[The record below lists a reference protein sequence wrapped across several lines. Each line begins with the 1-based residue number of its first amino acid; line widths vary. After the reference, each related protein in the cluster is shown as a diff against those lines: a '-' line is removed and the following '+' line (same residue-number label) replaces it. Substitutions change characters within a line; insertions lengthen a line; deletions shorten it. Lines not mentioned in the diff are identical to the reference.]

1 MANEG
6 DVNLNCG
13 FGDVSCAASESFLNS
28 IYQSI
33 SNTIQ
38 DVAKGLGTFWVNTPT
53 INLGDEHGKPS
64 EVVQFIQNSLSSYS
78 SAILVIAVIYG
89 GTQMVLQRSGKP
101 LMDLVYALLKY
112 VLISGAGLATCVLA
126 LRAGDEYSKWVIEK
140 STPHGSFG
148 DSLTML
154 LGIGL
159 AAPSSGIVM
168 FVIIIGIIAIIIAVI
183 QIGLLIIRSAIAI
196 MLVGTLSIAYS
207 GTNMGWGKNWA
218 QKHTAWLI
226 AFLLYKPAASTIYA
240 AAFRIMDSF
249 GDQKGDPGQQM
260 VYFTTGLVLMIGS
273 LAALPALMRL
283 ITPPVA
289 AAAGSSP
296 MFAGAMG
303 GAMASGAINGGMG
316 FGKSSGGG
324 GASSGAGGSGSG
336 GGPSGAMPSGGG
348 SSGGMGAGASSATS
362 AGSAGASGAAAGGGG
377 AAAAGAA
384 GGPAG
389 MAVAAGAQATVGAVQ
404 KVGAATSAGIQQSA
418 GEESQSPSGA
428 TSSGSASQYSTS
440 SSPSGGGSSGG
451 MGAGASSATSA
462 GSAGASGSS
471 SPSGSSSNYQPQQ
484 DGSSSQPSSGA
495 SAPSGATGSG
505 TSSSQNAGSSQ
516 VGSGPSGSK

>member
-1 MANEG
+1 MADEG

-33 SNTIQ
+33 SNTLQ
-38 DVAKGLGTFWVNTPT
+38 DIAKGLGTFWVNTPT

-64 EVVQFIQNSLSSYS
+64 EVVQFIQDSLSWYS

-89 GTQMVLQRSGKP
+89 GTQMILQRSGKP
-101 LMDLVYALLKY
+101 LMDLVYALMKY

-159 AAPSSGIVM
+159 ATPSSGIVM

-273 LAALPALMRL
+273 LAALPALLRL
-283 ITPPVA
+283 ITPQVA

-303 GAMASGAINGGMG
+303 GAMASGAINGGMS

-336 GGPSGAMPSGGG
+336 GGPSGAM
-348 SSGGMGAGASSATS
+348 
-362 AGSAGASGAAAGGGG
+362 
-377 AAAAGAA
+377 
-384 GGPAG
+384 
-389 MAVAAGAQATVGAVQ
+389 
-404 KVGAATSAGIQQSA
+404 
-418 GEESQSPSGA
+418 
-428 TSSGSASQYSTS
+428 
-440 SSPSGGGSSGG
+440 PSGGGSSGG

-495 SAPSGATGSG
+495 SAPSGAAGTG
-505 TSSSQNAGSSQ
+505 TSNSQNAGSSQ

>member
-1 MANEG
+1 MADEG

-33 SNTIQ
+33 SNTLQ
-38 DVAKGLGTFWVNTPT
+38 DIAKGLGTFWVNTPT

-64 EVVQFIQNSLSSYS
+64 EVVQFIQDSLSWYS

-89 GTQMVLQRSGKP
+89 GTQMILQRSGKP
-101 LMDLVYALLKY
+101 LMDLVYALMKY

-126 LRAGDEYSKWVIEK
+126 LRAGDGYSKWVIEK

-159 AAPSSGIVM
+159 AVPSSGIVM
-168 FVIIIGIIAIIIAVI
+168 FVIIIGIIAILIAFV

-218 QKHTAWLI
+218 QKHTVWLI

-260 VYFTTGLVLMIGS
+260 VYFTTGVVLMIGS

-283 ITPPVA
+283 ITPQVA

-316 FGKSSGGG
+316 FGKPSGGG

-377 AAAAGAA
+377 AAAGAA

-471 SPSGSSSNYQPQQ
+471 LPSGSSSNYQPQQ

-495 SAPSGATGSG
+495 SAPSGAAGTG
-505 TSSSQNAGSSQ
+505 TSNSQNAGSSQ

>member
-1 MANEG
+1 LADEG

-33 SNTIQ
+33 SNTLQ
-38 DVAKGLGTFWVNTPT
+38 DIAKGLGTFWVNTPT

-64 EVVQFIQNSLSSYS
+64 EVVQFIQDSLSWYS

-89 GTQMVLQRSGKP
+89 GTQMILQRSGKP
-101 LMDLVYALLKY
+101 LMDLVYALMKY

-159 AAPSSGIVM
+159 ATPSSGIVM
-168 FVIIIGIIAIIIAVI
+168 FVIIIGIIAIVIAVI

-283 ITPPVA
+283 ITPQVA

-316 FGKSSGGG
+316 FGKPSGGG

-362 AGSAGASGAAAGGGG
+362 AGSAGASG
-377 AAAAGAA
+377 
-384 GGPAG
+384 
-389 MAVAAGAQATVGAVQ
+389 
-404 KVGAATSAGIQQSA
+404 
-418 GEESQSPSGA
+418 
-428 TSSGSASQYSTS
+428 
-440 SSPSGGGSSGG
+440 
-451 MGAGASSATSA
+451 
-462 GSAGASGSS
+462 SS

-484 DGSSSQPSSGA
+484 DGSSSPPSSGA
-495 SAPSGATGSG
+495 SAPSGAAGTG
-505 TSSSQNAGSSQ
+505 TSNSQNAGSSQ

>member
-1 MANEG
+1 MADEG

-33 SNTIQ
+33 SNTLQ
-38 DVAKGLGTFWVNTPT
+38 DIAKGLGTFWVNTPT

-89 GTQMVLQRSGKP
+89 GTQMILQRSGKP

-283 ITPPVA
+283 ITPQVA

-324 GASSGAGGSGSG
+324 GASSGGGGSGSG
-336 GGPSGAMPSGGG
+336 GGGPSGAMSAGGG

-362 AGSAGASGAAAGGGG
+362 AGSAGAAAGGGG
-377 AAAAGAA
+377 AAAGAA

-471 SPSGSSSNYQPQQ
+471 SPSGSQQ

>member
-1 MANEG
+1 MADEG

-33 SNTIQ
+33 SNTLQ
-38 DVAKGLGTFWVNTPT
+38 DIAKGLGTFWVNTPT

-64 EVVQFIQNSLSSYS
+64 EVVQFIQDSLSWYS

-89 GTQMVLQRSGKP
+89 GTQMILQRSGKP
-101 LMDLVYALLKY
+101 LMDLTYALLKY

-159 AAPSSGIVM
+159 ATPSSGIVM

-207 GTNMGWGKNWA
+207 GTNMGWGKNWS

-283 ITPPVA
+283 ITPQVA

-303 GAMASGAINGGMG
+303 GAMASGAINGGMS

-348 SSGGMGAGASSATS
+348 SSGGMGAGA
-362 AGSAGASGAAAGGGG
+362 
-377 AAAAGAA
+377 
-384 GGPAG
+384 P
-389 MAVAAGAQATVGAVQ
+389 
-404 KVGAATSAGIQQSA
+404 
-418 GEESQSPSGA
+418 
-428 TSSGSASQYSTS
+428 
-440 SSPSGGGSSGG
+440 
-451 MGAGASSATSA
+451 SATSA

-495 SAPSGATGSG
+495 SAPSGAAGTG
-505 TSSSQNAGSSQ
+505 TSNSQNAGSSQ

>member
-1 MANEG
+1 MADEG

-33 SNTIQ
+33 SNTLQ
-38 DVAKGLGTFWVNTPT
+38 DIAKGLGTFWVNTPT

-89 GTQMVLQRSGKP
+89 GTQMILQRSGKP

-283 ITPPVA
+283 ITPQVA

-324 GASSGAGGSGSG
+324 GSGSGG
-336 GGPSGAMPSGGG
+336 GGPSGAM
-348 SSGGMGAGASSATS
+348 SA
-362 AGSAGASGAAAGGGG
+362 
-377 AAAAGAA
+377 
-384 GGPAG
+384 
-389 MAVAAGAQATVGAVQ
+389 
-404 KVGAATSAGIQQSA
+404 
-418 GEESQSPSGA
+418 
-428 TSSGSASQYSTS
+428 
-440 SSPSGGGSSGG
+440 GGGSSGG

-495 SAPSGATGSG
+495 SAPSGAAGTG
-505 TSSSQNAGSSQ
+505 TSNSQNAGSSQ

>member
-1 MANEG
+1 MADEG

-33 SNTIQ
+33 SNTLQ
-38 DVAKGLGTFWVNTPT
+38 DIAKGLGTFWVNTPT

-64 EVVQFIQNSLSSYS
+64 EVVQFIQDSLSWYS

-89 GTQMVLQRSGKP
+89 GTQMILQRSGKP
-101 LMDLVYALLKY
+101 LMDLVYALMKY

-159 AAPSSGIVM
+159 AVPSSGIVM
-168 FVIIIGIIAIIIAVI
+168 FVIIIGIIAILIAFV

-218 QKHTAWLI
+218 QKHTVWLI

-260 VYFTTGLVLMIGS
+260 VYFTTGVVLMIGS

-283 ITPPVA
+283 ITPQVA

-316 FGKSSGGG
+316 FGKPSGGG

-377 AAAAGAA
+377 AAAGAA

-389 MAVAAGAQATVGAVQ
+389 MAVAAGAQAMVGAVQ

-495 SAPSGATGSG
+495 SAPSGAAGTG
-505 TSSSQNAGSSQ
+505 TSNSQNAGSSQ

>member
-1 MANEG
+1 MADEG

-28 IYQSI
+28 IYQGI
-33 SNTIQ
+33 SNTLQ
-38 DVAKGLGTFWVNTPT
+38 DIAKGLGTFWVNTPT

-89 GTQMVLQRSGKP
+89 GTQMILQRSGKP

-148 DSLTML
+148 DSLTKL

-159 AAPSSGIVM
+159 ATPSSGIVM
-168 FVIIIGIIAIIIAVI
+168 FVIIIGIIAILIAFV

-218 QKHTAWLI
+218 QKHTVWLI

-260 VYFTTGLVLMIGS
+260 VYFTTGVVLMIGS

-283 ITPPVA
+283 ITPQVA

-316 FGKSSGGG
+316 FGKPSGGG
-324 GASSGAGGSGSG
+324 GASSDAGGSGSG
-336 GGPSGAMPSGGG
+336 GGPSGAM
-348 SSGGMGAGASSATS
+348 
-362 AGSAGASGAAAGGGG
+362 
-377 AAAAGAA
+377 
-384 GGPAG
+384 
-389 MAVAAGAQATVGAVQ
+389 
-404 KVGAATSAGIQQSA
+404 
-418 GEESQSPSGA
+418 
-428 TSSGSASQYSTS
+428 
-440 SSPSGGGSSGG
+440 PSGGGSSGG

-516 VGSGPSGSK
+516 VGRGPSGSK

>member
-1 MANEG
+1 M
-6 DVNLNCG
+6 
-13 FGDVSCAASESFLNS
+13 
-28 IYQSI
+28 
-33 SNTIQ
+33 
-38 DVAKGLGTFWVNTPT
+38 NTPT

-89 GTQMVLQRSGKP
+89 GTQMILQRSGKP

-283 ITPPVA
+283 ITPQVA

-324 GASSGAGGSGSG
+324 GASSGGGGSGSG
-336 GGPSGAMPSGGG
+336 GGGPSGAMSAGGG

-362 AGSAGASGAAAGGGG
+362 AGSAGAAAGGGG
-377 AAAAGAA
+377 AAAGAA

-471 SPSGSSSNYQPQQ
+471 SPSGSQQ

>member
-1 MANEG
+1 MADEG

-33 SNTIQ
+33 SNTLQ
-38 DVAKGLGTFWVNTPT
+38 DIAKGLGTFWVNTPT

-64 EVVQFIQNSLSSYS
+64 EVVQFIQDSLSWYS

-89 GTQMVLQRSGKP
+89 GTQMILQRSGKP
-101 LMDLVYALLKY
+101 LMDLVYALMKY

-126 LRAGDEYSKWVIEK
+126 LRAGDGYSKWVIEK

-159 AAPSSGIVM
+159 AVPSSGIVM
-168 FVIIIGIIAIIIAVI
+168 FVIIIGIIAILIAFV

-218 QKHTAWLI
+218 QKHTVWLI

-260 VYFTTGLVLMIGS
+260 VYFTTGVVLMIGS

-283 ITPPVA
+283 ITPQVA

-316 FGKSSGGG
+316 FGKPSGGG

-377 AAAAGAA
+377 AAAGAA

-484 DGSSSQPSSGA
+484 DSSSSQPSSGA
-495 SAPSGATGSG
+495 SAPSGAAGTG
-505 TSSSQNAGSSQ
+505 TSNSQNAGSSQ

>member
-1 MANEG
+1 MADEG

-13 FGDVSCAASESFLNS
+13 FGDVSCSASESFLNS

-33 SNTIQ
+33 SNTLQ
-38 DVAKGLGTFWVNTPT
+38 DIAKGLGTFWVNTPT

-64 EVVQFIQNSLSSYS
+64 EVVQFIQDSLSWYS

-89 GTQMVLQRSGKP
+89 GTQMILQRSGKP
-101 LMDLVYALLKY
+101 LMDLVYALMKY

-159 AAPSSGIVM
+159 AVPSSGIVM
-168 FVIIIGIIAIIIAVI
+168 FVIIIGIIAILIAFV

-218 QKHTAWLI
+218 QKHTVWLI

-260 VYFTTGLVLMIGS
+260 VYFTTGVVLMIGS

-283 ITPPVA
+283 ITPQVA

-316 FGKSSGGG
+316 FGKPSGGG
-324 GASSGAGGSGSG
+324 GASSDAGGSGSG
-336 GGPSGAMPSGGG
+336 GGPSGAM
-348 SSGGMGAGASSATS
+348 
-362 AGSAGASGAAAGGGG
+362 
-377 AAAAGAA
+377 
-384 GGPAG
+384 
-389 MAVAAGAQATVGAVQ
+389 
-404 KVGAATSAGIQQSA
+404 
-418 GEESQSPSGA
+418 
-428 TSSGSASQYSTS
+428 
-440 SSPSGGGSSGG
+440 PSGGGSSGG

-495 SAPSGATGSG
+495 SAPSGAAGTG
-505 TSSSQNAGSSQ
+505 TSNSQNAGSSQ

>member
-1 MANEG
+1 MADEG

-33 SNTIQ
+33 SNTLQ
-38 DVAKGLGTFWVNTPT
+38 DIAKGLGTFWVNTPT

-89 GTQMVLQRSGKP
+89 GTQMILQRSGKP

-283 ITPPVA
+283 ITPQVA

-324 GASSGAGGSGSG
+324 GASSGGGGSGSG
-336 GGPSGAMPSGGG
+336 GGGPSGAMSAGGG

-362 AGSAGASGAAAGGGG
+362 AGSAGAAAGGGG
-377 AAAAGAA
+377 AAAGAA

-462 GSAGASGSS
+462 GSAGAAGSS

-495 SAPSGATGSG
+495 TGSG

>member
-1 MANEG
+1 LADEG

-33 SNTIQ
+33 SNTLQ
-38 DVAKGLGTFWVNTPT
+38 DIAKGLGTFWVNTPT

-89 GTQMVLQRSGKP
+89 GTQMILQRSGKP

-283 ITPPVA
+283 ITPQVA

-324 GASSGAGGSGSG
+324 GASSGGGGSGSG
-336 GGPSGAMPSGGG
+336 GGGPSGAM
-348 SSGGMGAGASSATS
+348 SA
-362 AGSAGASGAAAGGGG
+362 
-377 AAAAGAA
+377 
-384 GGPAG
+384 
-389 MAVAAGAQATVGAVQ
+389 
-404 KVGAATSAGIQQSA
+404 
-418 GEESQSPSGA
+418 
-428 TSSGSASQYSTS
+428 
-440 SSPSGGGSSGG
+440 GGGSSGG

-471 SPSGSSSNYQPQQ
+471 SPSGSQQ

>member
-1 MANEG
+1 MADEG

-33 SNTIQ
+33 SNTLQ
-38 DVAKGLGTFWVNTPT
+38 DIAKGLGTFWVNTPT

-64 EVVQFIQNSLSSYS
+64 EVVQFIQDSLSWYS

-89 GTQMVLQRSGKP
+89 GTQMILQRSGKP
-101 LMDLVYALLKY
+101 LMDLVYALMKY

-126 LRAGDEYSKWVIEK
+126 LRAGDGYSKWVIEK

-159 AAPSSGIVM
+159 AVPSSGIVM
-168 FVIIIGIIAIIIAVI
+168 FVIIIGIIAILIAFV

-218 QKHTAWLI
+218 QKHTVWLI

-260 VYFTTGLVLMIGS
+260 VYFTTGVVLMIGS

-283 ITPPVA
+283 ITPQVA

-316 FGKSSGGG
+316 FGKPSGGG

-336 GGPSGAMPSGGG
+336 GGPSGAM
-348 SSGGMGAGASSATS
+348 
-362 AGSAGASGAAAGGGG
+362 
-377 AAAAGAA
+377 
-384 GGPAG
+384 
-389 MAVAAGAQATVGAVQ
+389 
-404 KVGAATSAGIQQSA
+404 
-418 GEESQSPSGA
+418 
-428 TSSGSASQYSTS
+428 
-440 SSPSGGGSSGG
+440 PSGGGSSGG

-495 SAPSGATGSG
+495 SAPSGAAGTG
-505 TSSSQNAGSSQ
+505 TSNSQNAGSSQ

>member
-1 MANEG
+1 MADEG

-33 SNTIQ
+33 SNTLQ
-38 DVAKGLGTFWVNTPT
+38 DIAKGLGTFWVNTPT

-89 GTQMVLQRSGKP
+89 GTQMILQRSGKP

-148 DSLTML
+148 DSLTKL

-159 AAPSSGIVM
+159 ATPSSGIVM

-207 GTNMGWGKNWA
+207 GTNMGWGKNWS

-283 ITPPVA
+283 ITPQVA

-324 GASSGAGGSGSG
+324 GASSGGGGSGSG
-336 GGPSGAMPSGGG
+336 GGGPSGAMSAGGG

-362 AGSAGASGAAAGGGG
+362 AGSAGAAAGGGG
-377 AAAAGAA
+377 AAAGAA

-462 GSAGASGSS
+462 GSAGASASS

>member
-1 MANEG
+1 MADEG

-33 SNTIQ
+33 SNTLQ
-38 DVAKGLGTFWVNTPT
+38 DIAKGLGTFWVNTPT

-64 EVVQFIQNSLSSYS
+64 EVVQFIQDSLSWYS

-89 GTQMVLQRSGKP
+89 GTQMILQRSGKP
-101 LMDLVYALLKY
+101 LMDLVYALMKY

-126 LRAGDEYSKWVIEK
+126 LRAGDGYSKWVIEK

-159 AAPSSGIVM
+159 AVPSSGIVM
-168 FVIIIGIIAIIIAVI
+168 FVIIIGIIAILIAFV

-218 QKHTAWLI
+218 QKHTVWLI

-260 VYFTTGLVLMIGS
+260 VYFTTGVVLMIGS

-283 ITPPVA
+283 ITPQVA

-316 FGKSSGGG
+316 FGKPSGGG

-362 AGSAGASGAAAGGGG
+362 AGSAGASG
-377 AAAAGAA
+377 
-384 GGPAG
+384 
-389 MAVAAGAQATVGAVQ
+389 
-404 KVGAATSAGIQQSA
+404 
-418 GEESQSPSGA
+418 
-428 TSSGSASQYSTS
+428 SSL
-440 SSPSGGGSSGG
+440 
-451 MGAGASSATSA
+451 
-462 GSAGASGSS
+462 
-471 SPSGSSSNYQPQQ
+471 PSGSSSNYQPQQ

-495 SAPSGATGSG
+495 SAPSGAAGTG
-505 TSSSQNAGSSQ
+505 TSNSQNAGSSQ

>member
-1 MANEG
+1 MADEG

-33 SNTIQ
+33 SNTLQ
-38 DVAKGLGTFWVNTPT
+38 DIAKGLGTFWVNTPT

-64 EVVQFIQNSLSSYS
+64 EVVQFIQDSLSWYS

-89 GTQMVLQRSGKP
+89 GTQMILQRSGKP
-101 LMDLVYALLKY
+101 LMDLVYALMKY

-159 AAPSSGIVM
+159 ATPSSGIVM

-283 ITPPVA
+283 ITPQVA

-303 GAMASGAINGGMG
+303 GAMASGAINGGMS

-336 GGPSGAMPSGGG
+336 GGPSGAM
-348 SSGGMGAGASSATS
+348 
-362 AGSAGASGAAAGGGG
+362 
-377 AAAAGAA
+377 
-384 GGPAG
+384 
-389 MAVAAGAQATVGAVQ
+389 
-404 KVGAATSAGIQQSA
+404 
-418 GEESQSPSGA
+418 
-428 TSSGSASQYSTS
+428 
-440 SSPSGGGSSGG
+440 PSGGGSSGG

-495 SAPSGATGSG
+495 SAPSGAAGTG
-505 TSSSQNAGSSQ
+505 TSNSQNAGSSQ

>member
-1 MANEG
+1 MADEG

-33 SNTIQ
+33 SNTLQ
-38 DVAKGLGTFWVNTPT
+38 DIAKGLGTFWVNTPT

-89 GTQMVLQRSGKP
+89 GTQMILQRSGKP
-101 LMDLVYALLKY
+101 LMDLALALLKY

-283 ITPPVA
+283 ITPQVA

-324 GASSGAGGSGSG
+324 GASSGGGGSGSG
-336 GGPSGAMPSGGG
+336 GGGPSGAMSVGGG

-362 AGSAGASGAAAGGGG
+362 AGSAGAAAGGGG
-377 AAAAGAA
+377 AAAGAA

>member
-1 MANEG
+1 MADEG

-33 SNTIQ
+33 SNTLQ
-38 DVAKGLGTFWVNTPT
+38 DIAKGLGTFWVNTPT

-89 GTQMVLQRSGKP
+89 GTQMILQRSGKP

-283 ITPPVA
+283 ITPQVA

-324 GASSGAGGSGSG
+324 GASSGGGGSGSG
-336 GGPSGAMPSGGG
+336 GGGPSGAMSAGGG

-362 AGSAGASGAAAGGGG
+362 AGSAGAAAGGGG
-377 AAAAGAA
+377 AAAGAA

-404 KVGAATSAGIQQSA
+404 KVGAATSPGIQQSA

-451 MGAGASSATSA
+451 MGAGASSATST

-471 SPSGSSSNYQPQQ
+471 SPSGSQQ

>member
-1 MANEG
+1 LADEG

-28 IYQSI
+28 IYQGI
-33 SNTIQ
+33 SNTLQ
-38 DVAKGLGTFWVNTPT
+38 DIAKGLGTFWVNTPT

-89 GTQMVLQRSGKP
+89 GTQMILQRSGKP

-159 AAPSSGIVM
+159 ATPSSGIVM

-283 ITPPVA
+283 ITPQVA

-324 GASSGAGGSGSG
+324 GASSGGGGSGSG
-336 GGPSGAMPSGGG
+336 GGPSGAM
-348 SSGGMGAGASSATS
+348 
-362 AGSAGASGAAAGGGG
+362 
-377 AAAAGAA
+377 
-384 GGPAG
+384 
-389 MAVAAGAQATVGAVQ
+389 
-404 KVGAATSAGIQQSA
+404 
-418 GEESQSPSGA
+418 
-428 TSSGSASQYSTS
+428 
-440 SSPSGGGSSGG
+440 PSGGGSSGG

-484 DGSSSQPSSGA
+484 DGSSSHPSSGA
-495 SAPSGATGSG
+495 SAPSGATGTG
-505 TSSSQNAGSSQ
+505 TSNSQNAGSSQ

>member
-1 MANEG
+1 M
-6 DVNLNCG
+6 
-13 FGDVSCAASESFLNS
+13 
-28 IYQSI
+28 
-33 SNTIQ
+33 
-38 DVAKGLGTFWVNTPT
+38 NTPT

-89 GTQMVLQRSGKP
+89 GTQMILQRSGKP

-283 ITPPVA
+283 ITPQVA

-324 GASSGAGGSGSG
+324 GASSGGGGSGSG
-336 GGPSGAMPSGGG
+336 GGGPSGAMSAGGG

-362 AGSAGASGAAAGGGG
+362 AGSAGAAAGGGG
-377 AAAAGAA
+377 AAAGAA

-451 MGAGASSATSA
+451 MGAGASSATST

-471 SPSGSSSNYQPQQ
+471 SPSGSQQ

>member
-1 MANEG
+1 MADEG

-33 SNTIQ
+33 SNTLQ
-38 DVAKGLGTFWVNTPT
+38 DIAKGLGTFWVNTPT

-64 EVVQFIQNSLSSYS
+64 EVVQFIQDSLSWYS

-89 GTQMVLQRSGKP
+89 GTQMILQRSGKP
-101 LMDLVYALLKY
+101 LMDLVYALMKY

-159 AAPSSGIVM
+159 AVPSSGIVM
-168 FVIIIGIIAIIIAVI
+168 FVIIIGIIAILIAFV

-218 QKHTAWLI
+218 QKHTVWLI

-260 VYFTTGLVLMIGS
+260 VYFTTGVVLMIGS

-283 ITPPVA
+283 ITPQVA

-316 FGKSSGGG
+316 FGKPSGGG

-336 GGPSGAMPSGGG
+336 GGPSGAM
-348 SSGGMGAGASSATS
+348 
-362 AGSAGASGAAAGGGG
+362 
-377 AAAAGAA
+377 
-384 GGPAG
+384 
-389 MAVAAGAQATVGAVQ
+389 
-404 KVGAATSAGIQQSA
+404 
-418 GEESQSPSGA
+418 
-428 TSSGSASQYSTS
+428 
-440 SSPSGGGSSGG
+440 PSGGGSSGG

-495 SAPSGATGSG
+495 SAPSGAAGTG
-505 TSSSQNAGSSQ
+505 TSNSQNAGSSQ

>member
-1 MANEG
+1 MADEG

-33 SNTIQ
+33 SNTLQ
-38 DVAKGLGTFWVNTPT
+38 DIAKGLGTFWVNTPT

-89 GTQMVLQRSGKP
+89 GTQMILQRSGKP

-283 ITPPVA
+283 ITPQVA

-324 GASSGAGGSGSG
+324 GSGSGG
-336 GGPSGAMPSGGG
+336 GGPSGAMSAGGG

-362 AGSAGASGAAAGGGG
+362 AGSAGAAAGGGG
-377 AAAAGAA
+377 AAAGAA

-495 SAPSGATGSG
+495 SAPSGAAGTG
-505 TSSSQNAGSSQ
+505 TSNSQNAGSSQ

>member
-1 MANEG
+1 MADEG

-28 IYQSI
+28 IYQGI
-33 SNTIQ
+33 SNTLQ
-38 DVAKGLGTFWVNTPT
+38 DIAKGLGTFWVNTPT

-64 EVVQFIQNSLSSYS
+64 EVVQFIQDSLSWYS

-89 GTQMVLQRSGKP
+89 GTQMILQRSGKP
-101 LMDLVYALLKY
+101 LMDLTYALLKY

-159 AAPSSGIVM
+159 ATPSSGIVM

-207 GTNMGWGKNWA
+207 GTNMGWGKNWS

-283 ITPPVA
+283 ITPQVA

-303 GAMASGAINGGMG
+303 GAMASGAINGGMS
-316 FGKSSGGG
+316 FGKSSGG

-336 GGPSGAMPSGGG
+336 GGPSGAM
-348 SSGGMGAGASSATS
+348 
-362 AGSAGASGAAAGGGG
+362 
-377 AAAAGAA
+377 
-384 GGPAG
+384 
-389 MAVAAGAQATVGAVQ
+389 
-404 KVGAATSAGIQQSA
+404 
-418 GEESQSPSGA
+418 
-428 TSSGSASQYSTS
+428 
-440 SSPSGGGSSGG
+440 PSGGGSSGG

-495 SAPSGATGSG
+495 SAPSGAAGTG
-505 TSSSQNAGSSQ
+505 TSNSQNAGSSQ

>member
-1 MANEG
+1 M
-6 DVNLNCG
+6 
-13 FGDVSCAASESFLNS
+13 
-28 IYQSI
+28 I
-33 SNTIQ
+33 
-38 DVAKGLGTFWVNTPT
+38 
-53 INLGDEHGKPS
+53 
-64 EVVQFIQNSLSSYS
+64 
-78 SAILVIAVIYG
+78 
-89 GTQMVLQRSGKP
+89 LQRSGKP
-101 LMDLVYALLKY
+101 LMDLVYALMKY

-159 AAPSSGIVM
+159 AVPSSGIVM
-168 FVIIIGIIAIIIAVI
+168 FVIIIGIIAILIAFV

-218 QKHTAWLI
+218 QKHTVWLI

-260 VYFTTGLVLMIGS
+260 VYFTTGVVLMIGS

-283 ITPPVA
+283 ITPQVA

-316 FGKSSGGG
+316 FGKPSGGG

-362 AGSAGASGAAAGGGG
+362 AGSAGASG
-377 AAAAGAA
+377 
-384 GGPAG
+384 
-389 MAVAAGAQATVGAVQ
+389 
-404 KVGAATSAGIQQSA
+404 
-418 GEESQSPSGA
+418 
-428 TSSGSASQYSTS
+428 
-440 SSPSGGGSSGG
+440 
-451 MGAGASSATSA
+451 
-462 GSAGASGSS
+462 SS

-484 DGSSSQPSSGA
+484 DGSSSHPSSGA
-495 SAPSGATGSG
+495 SAPSGAAGTG
-505 TSSSQNAGSSQ
+505 TSNSQNAGSSQ

>member
-1 MANEG
+1 MADEG

-33 SNTIQ
+33 SNTLQ
-38 DVAKGLGTFWVNTPT
+38 DIAKGLGTFWVNTPT

-89 GTQMVLQRSGKP
+89 GTQMILQRSGKP

-283 ITPPVA
+283 ITPQVA

-324 GASSGAGGSGSG
+324 GASSGGGGSGSG
-336 GGPSGAMPSGGG
+336 GGGPSGAMSAGGG

-362 AGSAGASGAAAGGGG
+362 AGSAGAAAGGGG
-377 AAAAGAA
+377 AAAGAA

-495 SAPSGATGSG
+495 TGSG

>member
-1 MANEG
+1 MADEG

-33 SNTIQ
+33 SNTLQ
-38 DVAKGLGTFWVNTPT
+38 DIAKGLGTFWVNTPT

-64 EVVQFIQNSLSSYS
+64 EVVQFIQDSLSWYS

-89 GTQMVLQRSGKP
+89 GTQMILQRSGKP
-101 LMDLVYALLKY
+101 LMDLVYALMKY

-159 AAPSSGIVM
+159 AVPSSGIVM
-168 FVIIIGIIAIIIAVI
+168 FVIIIGIIAILIAFV

-218 QKHTAWLI
+218 QKHTVWLI

-260 VYFTTGLVLMIGS
+260 VYFTTGVVLMIGS

-283 ITPPVA
+283 ITPQVA

-316 FGKSSGGG
+316 FGKPSGGG

-377 AAAAGAA
+377 AAAGAA

-389 MAVAAGAQATVGAVQ
+389 MAVAAGAQAMVGAVQ

-428 TSSGSASQYSTS
+428 TSSGSASQDSTS
-440 SSPSGGGSSGG
+440 SSLSGGGSSGG

-484 DGSSSQPSSGA
+484 DGSSSHPSSGA
-495 SAPSGATGSG
+495 SAPSGAAGTG
-505 TSSSQNAGSSQ
+505 TSNSQNAGSSQ

>member
-1 MANEG
+1 MADEG

-33 SNTIQ
+33 SNTLQ
-38 DVAKGLGTFWVNTPT
+38 DIAKGLGTFWVNTPT

-89 GTQMVLQRSGKP
+89 GTQMILQRSGKP

-283 ITPPVA
+283 ITPQVA

-324 GASSGAGGSGSG
+324 GASSGGCGSGSGG
-336 GGPSGAMPSGGG
+336 GGPSGAMSAGGG

-362 AGSAGASGAAAGGGG
+362 AGSAGAAAGGGG
-377 AAAAGAA
+377 AAAGAA

>member
-1 MANEG
+1 MADEG

-33 SNTIQ
+33 SNTLQ
-38 DVAKGLGTFWVNTPT
+38 DIAKGLGTFWVNTPT

-64 EVVQFIQNSLSSYS
+64 EVVQFIQDSLSWYS

-89 GTQMVLQRSGKP
+89 GTQMILQRSGKP
-101 LMDLVYALLKY
+101 LMDLVYALMKY

-159 AAPSSGIVM
+159 AVPSSGIVM
-168 FVIIIGIIAIIIAVI
+168 FVIIIGIIAILIAFV

-218 QKHTAWLI
+218 QKHTVWLI

-260 VYFTTGLVLMIGS
+260 VYFTTGVVLMIGS

-283 ITPPVA
+283 ITPQVA

-316 FGKSSGGG
+316 FGKPSGGG
-324 GASSGAGGSGSG
+324 GASSDAGGSGSG

-377 AAAAGAA
+377 AAAGAA

-495 SAPSGATGSG
+495 SAPSGAAGTG
-505 TSSSQNAGSSQ
+505 TSNSQNAGSSQ

>member
-1 MANEG
+1 LADEG

-33 SNTIQ
+33 SNTLQ
-38 DVAKGLGTFWVNTPT
+38 DIAKGLGTFWVNTPT

-64 EVVQFIQNSLSSYS
+64 EVVQFIQDSLSWYS

-89 GTQMVLQRSGKP
+89 GTQMILQRSGKP
-101 LMDLVYALLKY
+101 LMDLVYALMKY

-159 AAPSSGIVM
+159 ATPSSGIVM

-283 ITPPVA
+283 ITPQVA

-303 GAMASGAINGGMG
+303 GAMASGAINGGMS

-362 AGSAGASGAAAGGGG
+362 AGSAGAS
-377 AAAAGAA
+377 GAA

-495 SAPSGATGSG
+495 SAPSGAAGTG
-505 TSSSQNAGSSQ
+505 TSNSQNAGSSQ

>member
-1 MANEG
+1 MADEG

-33 SNTIQ
+33 SNTLQ
-38 DVAKGLGTFWVNTPT
+38 DIAKGLGTFWVNTPT

-89 GTQMVLQRSGKP
+89 GTQMILQRSGKP

-283 ITPPVA
+283 ITPQVA

-324 GASSGAGGSGSG
+324 GSGSGG
-336 GGPSGAMPSGGG
+336 GGPSGAMSAGGG

-362 AGSAGASGAAAGGGG
+362 AGSAGAAAGGGG
-377 AAAAGAA
+377 AAAGAA

-495 SAPSGATGSG
+495 TGSG

>member
-1 MANEG
+1 MADEG

-33 SNTIQ
+33 SNTLQ
-38 DVAKGLGTFWVNTPT
+38 DIAKGLGTFWVNTPT

-64 EVVQFIQNSLSSYS
+64 EVVQFIQDSLSWYS

-89 GTQMVLQRSGKP
+89 GTQMILQRSGKP
-101 LMDLVYALLKY
+101 LMDLVYALMKY

-126 LRAGDEYSKWVIEK
+126 LRAGDGYSKWVIEK

-159 AAPSSGIVM
+159 AVPSSGIVM
-168 FVIIIGIIAIIIAVI
+168 FVIIIGIIAILIAFV

-218 QKHTAWLI
+218 QKHTVWLI

-260 VYFTTGLVLMIGS
+260 VYFTTGVVLMIGS

-283 ITPPVA
+283 ITPQVA

-316 FGKSSGGG
+316 FGKPSGGG

-377 AAAAGAA
+377 AAAGAA

-495 SAPSGATGSG
+495 SAPSGAAGTG
-505 TSSSQNAGSSQ
+505 TSNSQNAGSSQ

>member
-1 MANEG
+1 LADEG

-33 SNTIQ
+33 SNTLQ
-38 DVAKGLGTFWVNTPT
+38 DIAKGLGTFWVNTPT

-89 GTQMVLQRSGKP
+89 GTQMILQRSGKP

-283 ITPPVA
+283 ITPQVA

-324 GASSGAGGSGSG
+324 GASSGGGGSGSG
-336 GGPSGAMPSGGG
+336 GGGPSGAMSAGGG

-362 AGSAGASGAAAGGGG
+362 AGSAGAAAGGGG
-377 AAAAGAA
+377 AAAGAA

-495 SAPSGATGSG
+495 SAPSGAAGTG
-505 TSSSQNAGSSQ
+505 TSNSQNAGSSQ

>member
-1 MANEG
+1 MADEG

-33 SNTIQ
+33 SNTLQ
-38 DVAKGLGTFWVNTPT
+38 DIAKGLGTFWVNTPT

-64 EVVQFIQNSLSSYS
+64 EVVQFIQDSLSWYS

-89 GTQMVLQRSGKP
+89 GTQMILQRSGKP
-101 LMDLVYALLKY
+101 LMDLVYALMKY

-159 AAPSSGIVM
+159 AVPSSGIVM
-168 FVIIIGIIAIIIAVI
+168 FVIIIGIIAILIAFV

-218 QKHTAWLI
+218 QKHTVWLI

-260 VYFTTGLVLMIGS
+260 VYFTTGVVLMIGS

-283 ITPPVA
+283 ITPQVA

-316 FGKSSGGG
+316 FGKPSGGG

-377 AAAAGAA
+377 AAAGAA

-389 MAVAAGAQATVGAVQ
+389 MAVAAGAQAMVGAVQ

-484 DGSSSQPSSGA
+484 DGSSSHPSSGA
-495 SAPSGATGSG
+495 SAPSGAAGTG
-505 TSSSQNAGSSQ
+505 TSNSQNAGSSQ

>member
-1 MANEG
+1 MADEG

-33 SNTIQ
+33 SNTLQ
-38 DVAKGLGTFWVNTPT
+38 DIAKGLGTFWVNTPT

-89 GTQMVLQRSGKP
+89 GTQMILQRSGKP
-101 LMDLVYALLKY
+101 LMDLAYALLKY

-283 ITPPVA
+283 ITPQVA

-324 GASSGAGGSGSG
+324 GASSGGGGSGSG
-336 GGPSGAMPSGGG
+336 GGGPSGAMSAGGG

-362 AGSAGASGAAAGGGG
+362 AGSAGAAAGGGG
-377 AAAAGAA
+377 AAAGAA

-440 SSPSGGGSSGG
+440 SSPSGGGNSGG

>member
-1 MANEG
+1 MADEG

-28 IYQSI
+28 IYQGI
-33 SNTIQ
+33 SNTLQ
-38 DVAKGLGTFWVNTPT
+38 DIAKGLGTFWVNTPT

-89 GTQMVLQRSGKP
+89 GTQMILQRSGKP

-148 DSLTML
+148 DSLTKL

-159 AAPSSGIVM
+159 ATPSSGIVM

-283 ITPPVA
+283 ITPQVA

-324 GASSGAGGSGSG
+324 GASTGGGGSGSAG
-336 GGPSGAMPSGGG
+336 GGPSGAMSAGGG

-362 AGSAGASGAAAGGGG
+362 AGSAGAAAGGGG
-377 AAAAGAA
+377 AAAGAA

-440 SSPSGGGSSGG
+440 STPSGGGSSGG

-516 VGSGPSGSK
+516 VGRGPSGSK

>member
-1 MANEG
+1 MADEG

-33 SNTIQ
+33 SNTLQ
-38 DVAKGLGTFWVNTPT
+38 DIAKGLGTFWVNTPT

-64 EVVQFIQNSLSSYS
+64 EVVQFIQDSLSWYS

-89 GTQMVLQRSGKP
+89 GTQMILQRSGKP
-101 LMDLVYALLKY
+101 LMDLAYALLKY

-159 AAPSSGIVM
+159 ATPSSGIVM

-218 QKHTAWLI
+218 QKHTVWLI

-283 ITPPVA
+283 ITPQVA

-316 FGKSSGGG
+316 FGKPSGGG

-336 GGPSGAMPSGGG
+336 GGGPSGAMPSGGG
-348 SSGGMGAGASSATS
+348 GSGGMGAGASSATS
-362 AGSAGASGAAAGGGG
+362 AGASGAAAGGGG
-377 AAAAGAA
+377 AAAGAA

-440 SSPSGGGSSGG
+440 SSPSGGGGSGG

-484 DGSSSQPSSGA
+484 DGGSSSHPSSGA
-495 SAPSGATGSG
+495 SAPSGAAGTG
-505 TSSSQNAGSSQ
+505 TSNSQNAGSSQ

>member
-1 MANEG
+1 MADEG

-33 SNTIQ
+33 SNTLQ
-38 DVAKGLGTFWVNTPT
+38 DIAKGLGTFWVNTPT

-64 EVVQFIQNSLSSYS
+64 EVVQFIQDSLSWYS

-89 GTQMVLQRSGKP
+89 GTQMILQRSGKP
-101 LMDLVYALLKY
+101 LMDLVYALMKY

-159 AAPSSGIVM
+159 ATPSSGIVM

-207 GTNMGWGKNWA
+207 GTNMGWGKNWS

-283 ITPPVA
+283 ITPQVA

-303 GAMASGAINGGMG
+303 GAMASGAINGGMS

-348 SSGGMGAGASSATS
+348 SSGGMGAGAPSATS
-362 AGSAGASGAAAGGGG
+362 AGSAGASGAAAGGGS
-377 AAAAGAA
+377 AAAGAA

-389 MAVAAGAQATVGAVQ
+389 MAVAAGAQAMVGAVQ

-451 MGAGASSATSA
+451 MGAGAPSATSA

-495 SAPSGATGSG
+495 SAPSGAAGTG
-505 TSSSQNAGSSQ
+505 TSNSQNAGSSQ

>member
-1 MANEG
+1 MADEG

-33 SNTIQ
+33 SNTLQ
-38 DVAKGLGTFWVNTPT
+38 DIAKGLGTFWVNTPT

-89 GTQMVLQRSGKP
+89 GTQMILQRSGKP

-283 ITPPVA
+283 ITPQVA

-324 GASSGAGGSGSG
+324 GASSGGGGSGSG
-336 GGPSGAMPSGGG
+336 GGGPSGAMSAGGG

-362 AGSAGASGAAAGGGG
+362 AGSAGAAAGGGG
-377 AAAAGAA
+377 AAAGAA

-389 MAVAAGAQATVGAVQ
+389 MAVAAGAQATVGAIQ

-484 DGSSSQPSSGA
+484 DSSSSQPS
-495 SAPSGATGSG
+495 SGATGSG

>member
-1 MANEG
+1 MADEG

-33 SNTIQ
+33 SNTLQ
-38 DVAKGLGTFWVNTPT
+38 DIAKGLGTFWVNTPT

-89 GTQMVLQRSGKP
+89 GTQMILQRSGKP

-283 ITPPVA
+283 ITPQVA

-324 GASSGAGGSGSG
+324 GASSGGGGSGSG
-336 GGPSGAMPSGGG
+336 GGGPSGAMSAGGG

-362 AGSAGASGAAAGGGG
+362 AGSAGAAAGGGG
-377 AAAAGAA
+377 AAAGAA

-451 MGAGASSATSA
+451 MGAGASSATST

-471 SPSGSSSNYQPQQ
+471 SPSGSQQ